1 MLLILRIHLRKIIHV
16 RQKHRHLHHFT
27 QIRACGF
34 EYGAEV
40 GDAEGGLVG
49 DGAGREFAGG
59 EGGELAGDVDGVGG
73 GDCLGLEWMSGW
85 C

>member
-1 MLLILRIHLRKIIHV
+1 
-16 RQKHRHLHHFT
+16 
-27 QIRACGF
+27 
-34 EYGAEV
+34 
-40 GDAEGGLVG
+40 VG